1 MAADNKSLDRF
12 TLQGIPPAP
21 RGLPQIE
28 VTFDIDAD
36 GILKVSATDQA
47 TGKSQQIT
55 IHASSG
61 LSENEVTRMRDEAKT
76 HADQDLERREVAE
89 TRNRADQT
97 IYTAEK
103 IMHDSGDKL
112 SESSKAD
119 LQAKIDGL
127 RSDINADRYD
137 AVEQKT
143 NELRQMIEAAGVDM
157 NAQQAEQVGGSTPEG
172 DEPSD
177 QEDVVDGEFEDA

>member
-1 MAADNKSLDRF
+1 MSDTTATLWAHDNEAEWWNSTDPDDAVQAIIDQSEAA
-12 TLQGIPPAP
+12 
-21 RGLPQIE
+21 E
-28 VTFDIDAD
+28 
-36 GILKVSATDQA
+36 LKI
-47 TGKSQQIT
+47 G
-55 IHASSG
+55 
-61 LSENEVTRMRDEAKT
+61 DE
-76 HADQDLERREVAE
+76 L
-89 TRNRADQT
+89 T

-119 LQAKIDGL
+119 LQGKIDGL

-157 NAQQAEQVGGSTPEG
+157 NAQQAEQVGGSAPEG

-177 QEDVVDGEFEDA
+177 QEDDVVDGEFEDA